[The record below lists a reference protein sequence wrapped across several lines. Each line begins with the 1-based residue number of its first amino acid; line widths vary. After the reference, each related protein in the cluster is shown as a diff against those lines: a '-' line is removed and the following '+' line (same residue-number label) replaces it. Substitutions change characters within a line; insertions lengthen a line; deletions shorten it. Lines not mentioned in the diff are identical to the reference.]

1 MILKEISL
9 KTFKCFENYS
19 VSFDKINLIEGANGI
34 GKSTIIEALIFAL
47 YGFYGGLISDIPT
60 RWSKAKSCKVD
71 VVIEDNEHIIEICRE
86 FPLKLTIKED
96 NKLLKLSTA
105 EGNKYLEDR
114 FGSRLCFEQFRKID
128 AYNPE
133 SNFLEQGT
141 VTLKKILFSGT
152 DEMFNSIRNNL
163 NAMKLEREKYN
174 KDTAVVYK
182 YYPSEKRLETLK
194 TGYEEIT
201 SRYMEAEDEIVNS
214 DKELHKNNLQL
225 STLESRHCEIQRSV
239 GDLNKQINETKVDVE
254 KVIIQKKCPVCN
266 QNLGIE
272 NARNIEQNKDT
283 KIKYLNAQLE
293 NIRNEDIEICS
304 KIPILKEENNT
315 LQVVKDQFLSVREIF
330 RPRRM
335 KLQELIIKLEGRLK
349 QKEYIY
355 TERDVIV
362 VKKAIEELDK
372 ISSVYLVDT
381 VHSLEPIINSVLA
394 KIGFTVSF
402 DVDIKGRFNILLTKE
417 DIQYKYKDLS
427 CGQGL
432 ILQIALKLALLL
444 QRGLEGIL
452 VSDEGLSALEN
463 NNLEDIINL
472 FKELPYQLIFVL
484 HRANIEDSEVNIIKL
499 GV

>member
-86 FPLKLTIKED
+86 FPLNLTLKED

-133 SNFLEQGT
+133 SNCLEQGT

-163 NAMKLEREKYN
+163 NTMKLEREKYN

-239 GDLNKQINETKVDVE
+239 GDLNKQINEPKLDVE
-254 KVIIQKKCPVCN
+254 KVIIQKKCPALN

-272 NARNIEQNKDT
+272 NARNIEQ
-283 KIKYLNAQLE
+283 
-293 NIRNEDIEICS
+293 
-304 KIPILKEENNT
+304 
-315 LQVVKDQFLSVREIF
+315 
-330 RPRRM
+330 
-335 KLQELIIKLEGRLK
+335 
-349 QKEYIY
+349 
-355 TERDVIV
+355 
-362 VKKAIEELDK
+362 
-372 ISSVYLVDT
+372 
-381 VHSLEPIINSVLA
+381 
-394 KIGFTVSF
+394 
-402 DVDIKGRFNILLTKE
+402 
-417 DIQYKYKDLS
+417 
-427 CGQGL
+427 
-432 ILQIALKLALLL
+432 
-444 QRGLEGIL
+444 
-452 VSDEGLSALEN
+452 
-463 NNLEDIINL
+463 
-472 FKELPYQLIFVL
+472 
-484 HRANIEDSEVNIIKL
+484 
-499 GV
+499 